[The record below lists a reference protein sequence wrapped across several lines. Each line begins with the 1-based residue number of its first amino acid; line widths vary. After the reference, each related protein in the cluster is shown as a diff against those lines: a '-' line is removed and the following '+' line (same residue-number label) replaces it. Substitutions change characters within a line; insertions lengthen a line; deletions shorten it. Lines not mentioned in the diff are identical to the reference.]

1 MPYLIDG
8 HNLIPKVP
16 GLSLDA
22 IDDEIELIKL
32 LQEFCQQTGRDVSV
46 YFDNAPPGQP
56 TRQAYGRVTAYFIRQ
71 ERTADEA
78 ITARLNGMGRSARN
92 WTVVSSDRAVQHNA
106 KSFGAR
112 TISAEEFS
120 LRLAQTGSTAG
131 EQEPADFE
139 ISKEEVEHWLSEFGA
154 PDEHS

>member
-22 IDDEIELIKL
+22 IDDEIGLIKL

-71 ERTADEA
+71 GSTADEA
-78 ITARLNGMGRSARN
+78 IIARLEGMGKSARN
-92 WTVVSSDRAVQHNA
+92 WTVVSSDRAVRHNA

-112 TISAEEFS
+112 TISAEDFS
-120 LRLAQTGSTAG
+120 HRLAQTRSTAG

>member
-16 GLSLDA
+16 GLSLDS
-22 IDDEIELIKL
+22 IDDEIDLIKL
-32 LQEFCQQTGRDVSV
+32 LQEFCHQTGKHVSV
-46 YFDNAPPGQP
+46 YFDNAQPGQP
-56 TRQAYGRVTAYFIRQ
+56 TRQGYGRVTAHFIR
-71 ERTADEA
+71 RGSTADEA
-78 ITARLNGMGRSARN
+78 ITARLKGMGRSARN
-92 WTVVSSDRAVQHNA
+92 WTVVSSDRAVVHNA

-120 LRLAQTGSTAG
+120 SRLAQTGSTDG

-139 ISKEEVEHWLSEFGA
+139 ISPEEMDHWLSEFGA
-154 PDEHS
+154 QDEHS